1 FSVFS
6 FIHNTIL
13 AWNQLIWCTVVIELT
28 LWDDA
33 EYGMSSG
40 VTDKDTSL
48 SPRRLAVL
56 SSLHHQEISLAA
68 VTEAPIEKGVI
79 TKHYLLS
86 HHPNMEYGEQRTNC
100 CACIKIA
107 SAMCKTCTLSKL
119 SFYSRRMVIDKNI
132 QVKKERE
139 LEIVRLLSEVVKL
152 DENSNS
158 MTATGR
164 NLENEIERKK
174 KLINE
179 KKNEMK
185 EYAYKKD
192 KNKKRIEIL
201 KTTIQKVDTS
211 LEKKPENRKTRDE
224 KLLELEKH
232 RTLYCRYVFG
242 IYPLKI
248 EKVEGDESDV
258 YCMRNGRLPSTLLSS
273 LNHSHP
279 HCIPDPSSLALL
291 VFSSHLVRLLSH
303 ILDLPLPC
311 ELTVHSLISTSEA
324 FRSQWT
330 KLCICV
336 SYLCGSLG
344 VKPSDP
350 HNSLISLFERLCEE
364 SPLRLNSSLPLT
376 QFTPFQSPDLES
388 MQSVRFTLF
397 LPLYC
402 RYNIR
407 YFGEKLEK
415 VLVVRIQNDLT
426 K

>member
-1 FSVFS
+1 MS
-6 FIHNTIL
+6 F
-13 AWNQLIWCTVVIELT
+13 
-28 LWDDA
+28 
-33 EYGMSSG
+33 G
-40 VTDKDTSL
+40 VKDKDINC
-48 SPRRLAVL
+48 SPRRLSVL
-56 SSLHHQEISLAA
+56 SSLHYKQKSLAA
-68 VTEAPIEKGVI
+68 VAEAPFEKGVI

-86 HHPNMEYGEQRTNC
+86 HHSKMEFGEHRSLSRC
-100 CACIKIA
+100 CICYKLNIA
-107 SAMCKTCTLSKL
+107 KCKTCTLSKL
-119 SFYSRRMVIDKNI
+119 SFYSRRMVLDENI
-132 QVKKERE
+132 QVKKEKE
-139 LEIVRLLSEVVKL
+139 QEIVRLLYDQVKM
-152 DENSNS
+152 DEHKNTI
-158 MTATGR
+158 TANVR
-164 NLENEIERKK
+164 NLEKEIERRKK
-174 KLINE
+174 IMRE
-179 KKNEMK
+179 KRNEMREFAHK
-185 EYAYKKD
+185 MD

-201 KTTIQKVDTS
+201 KATIQKVDMS

-273 LNHSHP
+273 LNHPHSLPHP
-279 HCIPDPSSLALL
+279 IPHPSSLALL

-344 VKPSDP
+344 VECTDP

-376 QFTPFQSPDLES
+376 QFTIFQSPDRSLNL
-388 MQSVRFTLF
+388 MQSSTEWDTCDDFD
-397 LPLYC
+397 PLTASVV
-402 RYNIR
+402 NPIN
-407 YFGEKLEK
+407 YFK
-415 VLVVRIQNDLT
+415 
-426 K
+426 